1 MRINSVE
8 ELIAL
13 YGEVNPNSLRKEA
26 PSLTAAYRRWIDQSP
41 FMAVATNGPGG
52 LDCSPRGDAVG
63 QLVRIADENT
73 ILFPDRRGNNRL
85 DTLRNL
91 VVDPRISLL
100 FLIPGVQEC
109 MRVNGTATVSTDPD
123 LVRLFDVDGKL
134 PVTVVSVT
142 IGSVYFQCG
151 RAIIRSGLWIQHNVG
166 LSDDVPTA
174 GEMTRSVDATFDAGP
189 YDAALGERQR
199 GSLY

>member
-26 PSLTAAYRRWIDQSP
+26 PSLTAAYRRWIDHSP
-41 FMAVATNGPGG
+41 FMTVATSGPGG
-52 LDCSPRGDAVG
+52 LDCSPRGDAIG
-63 QLVRIADENT
+63 QLVRIADEHT

-100 FLIPGVQEC
+100 FLIPGVNEC
-109 MRVNGTATVSTDPD
+109 MRVNGTATVSTDPG

-151 RAIIRSGLWIQHNVG
+151 RAIIRSGLWNQDTAG
-166 LSDDVPTA
+166 LSDDIPTA
-174 GEMTRSVDATFDAGP
+174 GEMTRSVDATFDAAT
-189 YDAALGERQR
+189 YDAALGQRQR